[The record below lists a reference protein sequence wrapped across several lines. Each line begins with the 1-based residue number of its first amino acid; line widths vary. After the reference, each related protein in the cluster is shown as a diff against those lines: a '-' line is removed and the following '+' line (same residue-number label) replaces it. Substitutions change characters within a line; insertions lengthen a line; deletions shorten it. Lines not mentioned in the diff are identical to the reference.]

1 MVDTT
6 YIYQS
11 STAGLSSFIMP
22 SGFKSNVEVHMWGAG
37 GASGQGSSGG
47 GASYTTSI
55 ITINLGDQVSIGIGT
70 SGKAR
75 SAGVNGFPYQYA
87 GGAGGGNIP
96 FDNDS
101 TPGDGGG
108 GGAATA
114 ITINNVMKL
123 VAAGGGGGAGQ
134 GSVSAAAANG
144 IPGDGGSYTTNT
156 NGTDGLTGFDSGGS
170 GGGGGGFVGGLG
182 GGVVIGG
189 DDISGIAGCGG
200 RSLGSTIVGGNGII
214 PGGRGTEY
222 CPTAVYGG
230 SDMGGY
236 VVLVFTRTFG
246 LFNKINGAWSAVQN
260 SWVKVNNNW
269 QPIKNIYVKSN
280 GGWSPILS
288 TTIPGITTGQVVALP
303 PPPPVSVPGYAIAAS
318 SSAVGEGSS
327 VSFTITTTNIPDGTT
342 LYWTTSGTC
351 VSAARFS
358 DSVNSGSV
366 TTSNGIATIT
376 RPVFA
381 DHVTEG
387 QTSFSI
393 NILAGSTSG
402 TLLITS
408 PVITVYDTS
417 LTPTYSV
424 SATSGS
430 VNEGSSA
437 IFVVTTTSLDNN
449 TTLYWSTSGVG
460 ANRFSDGVT
469 SGAVIINNNTATIVR
484 PILADNRT
492 EGSASFTLS
501 VNGAYAGSVTINDT
515 STTPIPTY
523 SISPNH
529 TNINETTNPTVYF
542 SVNTTNVPDGTIMNW
557 NTTGSV
563 DGGRFTDGASSGT
576 VVVSGQSASFSRSM
590 VADNYSEGTTSFAI
604 ALNYNGS
611 VVATSAS
618 VSVADTSPS
627 PAIPVYSVSASPTT
641 VNEGDTISFS
651 FNATN
656 TPNGTG
662 FSWNLVGS
670 AASASRFTAG
680 ITGGPFTVTSGNWP
694 GALTVVNDYITE
706 GTTSFAA
713 QMIYNGTVVATS
725 PYITITDTSITPH
738 GSWAATSGGGAVTVP
753 DHVYSINVT
762 LYGGGG
768 GSGGP
773 RWSNGRN
780 GYYGDFNGTG
790 SGGHDGQVVSTTMA
804 VSPGQTI
811 NYSVGGGGG
820 PGDGYNSHDGAAG
833 GATIFNGTVA
843 GGGAGGGWGAGGWSD
858 SAQTY
863 GQGGSSSGSSY
874 STGHAGSSGAIVVTW

>member
-1 MVDTT
+1 
-6 YIYQS
+6 
-11 STAGLSSFIMP
+11 
-22 SGFKSNVEVHMWGAG
+22 MWGAG

-101 TPGDGGG
+101 TYGDGGG

-182 GGVVIGG
+182 GGVVVNG

-351 VSAARFS
+351 ASAARFS

-366 TTSNGIATIT
+366 TTSNGRATIT

-424 SATSGS
+424 YATSGS

-437 IFVVTTTSLDNN
+437 IFVVTTTSLDDN
-449 TTLYWSTSGVG
+449 TTLYWSTSGVD

-501 VNGAYAGSVTINDT
+501 VNGASSGSVTINDT
-515 STTPIPTY
+515 SQTP
-523 SISPNH
+523 
-529 TNINETTNPTVYF
+529 
-542 SVNTTNVPDGTIMNW
+542 
-557 NTTGSV
+557 
-563 DGGRFTDGASSGT
+563 
-576 VVVSGQSASFSRSM
+576 
-590 VADNYSEGTTSFAI
+590 
-604 ALNYNGS
+604 
-611 VVATSAS
+611 
-618 VSVADTSPS
+618 
-627 PAIPVYSVSASPTT
+627 IPVYSVSASPTT

-680 ITGGPFTVTSGNWP
+680 ITGGPFTVTSGNCP
-694 GALTVVNDYITE
+694 VALTVVNDYITE

-725 PYITITDTSITPH
+725 PYITINDTSITPH

-780 GYYGDFNGTG
+780 GYYGDFNGVG

-843 GGGAGGGWGAGGWSD
+843 GGGAGGSWGAGGWSD

>member
-1 MVDTT
+1 
-6 YIYQS
+6 
-11 STAGLSSFIMP
+11 
-22 SGFKSNVEVHMWGAG
+22 MWGAG
-37 GASGQGSSGG
+37 GASGRGSSGG

-101 TPGDGGG
+101 TYGDGGG

-182 GGVVIGG
+182 GGVVNG

-288 TTIPGITTGQVVALP
+288 TTIPGITTGQVVTLP

-351 VSAARFS
+351 ASAARFS

-366 TTSNGIATIT
+366 TTSNGRATIT

-424 SATSGS
+424 YATSGS

-501 VNGAYAGSVTINDT
+501 VNGASSGSVTINDT
-515 STTPIPTY
+515 SQTP
-523 SISPNH
+523 
-529 TNINETTNPTVYF
+529 
-542 SVNTTNVPDGTIMNW
+542 
-557 NTTGSV
+557 
-563 DGGRFTDGASSGT
+563 
-576 VVVSGQSASFSRSM
+576 
-590 VADNYSEGTTSFAI
+590 
-604 ALNYNGS
+604 
-611 VVATSAS
+611 
-618 VSVADTSPS
+618 
-627 PAIPVYSVSASPTT
+627 IPVYSVSASPTT

-680 ITGGPFTVTSGNWP
+680 ITGGPFTVTSGNCP
-694 GALTVVNDYITE
+694 SALTVVNDYITE

-725 PYITITDTSITPH
+725 PYITINDTSITPH

-780 GYYGDFNGTG
+780 GWYGDFNGVG

-843 GGGAGGGWGAGGWSD
+843 GGGAGGGWGGGGWSD
-858 SAQTY
+858 SAQKY

>member
-22 SGFKSNVEVHMWGAG
+22 SGFNSNVEVHMWGAG
-37 GASGQGSSGG
+37 GASGRGSSGG

-114 ITINNVMKL
+114 ITINNVIKL

-182 GGVVIGG
+182 GGVVNG

-200 RSLGSTIVGGNGII
+200 RSLGSTIVGGHGII

-351 VSAARFS
+351 ASAARFS

-366 TTSNGIATIT
+366 TTSNGRATIT

-393 NILAGSTSG
+393 NILAESTSG

-424 SATSGS
+424 YATSGS

-501 VNGAYAGSVTINDT
+501 VNGASSGSVTINDT
-515 STTPIPTY
+515 SQTPIPTY
-523 SISPNH
+523 SISPNQ

-563 DGGRFTDGASSGT
+563 SGGRFTDAASSGT

-590 VADNYSEGTTSFAI
+590 VADNYSEGTTSFAVQ
-604 ALNYNGS
+604 LK
-611 VVATSAS
+611 
-618 VSVADTSPS
+618 
-627 PAIPVYSVSASPTT
+627 TT
-641 VNEGDTISFS
+641 G
-651 FNATN
+651 
-656 TPNGTG
+656 
-662 FSWNLVGS
+662 
-670 AASASRFTAG
+670 
-680 ITGGPFTVTSGNWP
+680 
-694 GALTVVNDYITE
+694 
-706 GTTSFAA
+706 
-713 QMIYNGTVVATS
+713 GTVVATS

-780 GYYGDFNGTG
+780 GWYGDFNGAG

-811 NYSVGGGGG
+811 NYSVGGGGD

>member
-833 GATIFNGTVA
+833 GATIFNGKVA

>member
-101 TPGDGGG
+101 TVGDGGG

-182 GGVVIGG
+182 GEGVNG

-351 VSAARFS
+351 ASAARFS

-366 TTSNGIATIT
+366 TTSNGGATIT

-424 SATSGS
+424 YATSGS

-484 PILADNRT
+484 PILADNLT

-501 VNGAYAGSVTINDT
+501 VNGALAGSVTINDT
-515 STTPIPTY
+515 SQTP
-523 SISPNH
+523 
-529 TNINETTNPTVYF
+529 
-542 SVNTTNVPDGTIMNW
+542 
-557 NTTGSV
+557 
-563 DGGRFTDGASSGT
+563 
-576 VVVSGQSASFSRSM
+576 
-590 VADNYSEGTTSFAI
+590 
-604 ALNYNGS
+604 
-611 VVATSAS
+611 
-618 VSVADTSPS
+618 
-627 PAIPVYSVSASPTT
+627 IPVYSVSASPTT

-680 ITGGPFTVTSGNWP
+680 ITGGPFTVTSGNWL

-738 GSWAATSGGGAVTVP
+738 GSWAATSGGGVLTVP
-753 DHVYSINVT
+753 DHVHSINVT

-773 RWSNGRN
+773 RWSNGRY
-780 GYYGDFNGTG
+780 GWYGDFNGAG

-833 GATIFNGTVA
+833 GATIFNGKVA

-858 SAQTY
+858 SAQKY

>member
-11 STAGLSSFIMP
+11 GAAGLSSFIMP

-47 GASYTTSI
+47 GASYVTST
-55 ITINLGDQVSIGIGT
+55 ITIHLGDMVSIGIGT

-75 SAGVNGFPYQYA
+75 SGGVNGFPYQYS
-87 GGAGGGNIP
+87 GGAGGANIP

-101 TPGDGGG
+101 TTGDGGG

-114 ITINNVMKL
+114 IAINNVIKS
-123 VAAGGGGGAGQ
+123 VAAGGGGGAGR
-134 GSVSAAAANG
+134 GSVSAVAADG

-156 NGTDGLTGFDSGGS
+156 NGTDGIQGFDNGGS

-182 GGVVIGG
+182 GGVVNG

-200 RSLGSTIVGGNGII
+200 RSLGGTIVGGKGIV
-214 PGGRGTEY
+214 PGGRGTAY
-222 CPTAVYGG
+222 CPTAAYGG

-236 VVLVFTRTFG
+236 IVLIFTRTFG
-246 LFNKINGAWSAVQN
+246 LFSKINGTWSSIQN

-269 QPIKNIYVKSN
+269 QPIKNIYVKTD
-280 GGWSPILS
+280 GGWGPILS
-288 TTIPGITTGQVVALP
+288 TSIPGITTGQVVTLP
-303 PPPPVSVPGYAIAAS
+303 PPPPVSVPGYTIAAS

-351 VSAARFS
+351 ASASRFS

-366 TTSNGIATIT
+366 TTSNGRATIT
-376 RPVFA
+376 RPVLA

-393 NILAGSTSG
+393 NILAGPTSG

-417 LTPTYSV
+417 LSPTYSV
-424 SATSGS
+424 YATSGS
-430 VNEGSSA
+430 VNEGDSV
-437 IFVVTTTSLDNN
+437 IFVVNTTSLDNN

-469 SGAVIINNNTATIVR
+469 SGAVVINNNTATIVR
-484 PILADNRT
+484 PILADNLT
-492 EGSASFTLS
+492 NGSASFTLS
-501 VNGAYAGSVTINDT
+501 VNGASSGSVTINDT
-515 STTPIPTY
+515 STTPIPT
-523 SISPNH
+523 
-529 TNINETTNPTVYF
+529 
-542 SVNTTNVPDGTIMNW
+542 
-557 NTTGSV
+557 
-563 DGGRFTDGASSGT
+563 
-576 VVVSGQSASFSRSM
+576 
-590 VADNYSEGTTSFAI
+590 
-604 ALNYNGS
+604 
-611 VVATSAS
+611 
-618 VSVADTSPS
+618 
-627 PAIPVYSVSASPTT
+627 YSVSASPTT

-656 TPNGTG
+656 VPDGTG
-662 FSWNLVGS
+662 FNWNLVGS
-670 AASASRFTAG
+670 AASASRFTHGATAG
-680 ITGGPFTVTSGNWP
+680 AFTVTSGNCP
-694 GALTVVNDYITE
+694 GVLTVVKDYITE

-725 PYITITDTSITPH
+725 PYITINDTSITPH
-738 GSWAATSGGGAVTVP
+738 GSWAATGGGGTVTIP
-753 DHVYSINVT
+753 DNVHSINVT

-780 GYYGDFNGTG
+780 GWYGDFNGVG

-804 VSPGQTI
+804 VSPGQSI
-811 NYSVGGGGG
+811 NYSVGVGGG

-858 SAQTY
+858 SAQAY
-863 GQGGSSSGSSY
+863 GQGGSSSGGSY
-874 STGHAGSSGAIVVTW
+874 STGHAGSSGAVVVTW

>member
-11 STAGLSSFIMP
+11 GAAGLSSFIMP

-47 GASYTTSI
+47 GASYVTST
-55 ITINLGDQVSIGIGT
+55 ITIHLGDMVSIGIGT

-75 SAGVNGFPYQYA
+75 SGGVNGFPYQYS
-87 GGAGGGNIP
+87 GGAGGANIP

-101 TPGDGGG
+101 TTGDGGG

-114 ITINNVMKL
+114 IAINNVIKS
-123 VAAGGGGGAGQ
+123 VAAGGGGGAGR
-134 GSVSAAAANG
+134 GSVSAVAADG

-156 NGTDGLTGFDSGGS
+156 NGTDGIQGFDNGGS

-182 GGVVIGG
+182 GGVVNG

-200 RSLGSTIVGGNGII
+200 RSLGGTIVGGKGIV
-214 PGGRGTEY
+214 PGGRGTAY
-222 CPTAVYGG
+222 CPTAAYGG

-236 VVLVFTRTFG
+236 IVLIFTRTFG
-246 LFNKINGAWSAVQN
+246 LFSKINGTWSSIQN

-269 QPIKNIYVKSN
+269 QPIKNIYVKTD
-280 GGWSPILS
+280 GGWGPILS
-288 TTIPGITTGQVVALP
+288 TSIPGITTGQVVTLP
-303 PPPPVSVPGYAIAAS
+303 PPPPVSVPGYTIAAS

-351 VSAARFS
+351 ASASRFS

-366 TTSNGIATIT
+366 TTSNGRATIT
-376 RPVFA
+376 RPVLA

-393 NILAGSTSG
+393 NILAGPTSG

-417 LTPTYSV
+417 LSPTYSV
-424 SATSGS
+424 YATSGS
-430 VNEGSSA
+430 VNEGDSV
-437 IFVVTTTSLDNN
+437 IFVVNTTSLDNN

-469 SGAVIINNNTATIVR
+469 SGAVVINNNTATIVR
-484 PILADNRT
+484 PILADNLT
-492 EGSASFTLS
+492 NGSASFTLS
-501 VNGAYAGSVTINDT
+501 VNGASSGSVTINDT
-515 STTPIPTY
+515 STTPIPT
-523 SISPNH
+523 
-529 TNINETTNPTVYF
+529 
-542 SVNTTNVPDGTIMNW
+542 
-557 NTTGSV
+557 
-563 DGGRFTDGASSGT
+563 
-576 VVVSGQSASFSRSM
+576 
-590 VADNYSEGTTSFAI
+590 
-604 ALNYNGS
+604 
-611 VVATSAS
+611 
-618 VSVADTSPS
+618 
-627 PAIPVYSVSASPTT
+627 YSVSASPTT

-656 TPNGTG
+656 VPDGTG
-662 FSWNLVGS
+662 FNWNLVGS
-670 AASASRFTAG
+670 AASASRFTHGATAG
-680 ITGGPFTVTSGNWP
+680 AFTVTSGNCP
-694 GALTVVNDYITE
+694 GVLTVVNDYITE

-725 PYITITDTSITPH
+725 PYITINDTSITPH
-738 GSWAATSGGGAVTVP
+738 GSWAATGGGGTVTIP
-753 DHVYSINVT
+753 DNVHSINVT

-780 GYYGDFNGTG
+780 GWYGDFNGVG

-804 VSPGQTI
+804 VSPGQSI
-811 NYSVGGGGG
+811 NYSVGVGGG

-858 SAQTY
+858 SAQAY
-863 GQGGSSSGSSY
+863 GQGGSSSGGSY
-874 STGHAGSSGAIVVTW
+874 STGHAGSSGAVVVTW

>member
-101 TPGDGGG
+101 TVGDGGG

-351 VSAARFS
+351 ASAARFS

-366 TTSNGIATIT
+366 TTSNGGATIT

-501 VNGAYAGSVTINDT
+501 VNGASSGSVTINDT
-515 STTPIPTY
+515 SQTP
-523 SISPNH
+523 
-529 TNINETTNPTVYF
+529 
-542 SVNTTNVPDGTIMNW
+542 
-557 NTTGSV
+557 
-563 DGGRFTDGASSGT
+563 
-576 VVVSGQSASFSRSM
+576 
-590 VADNYSEGTTSFAI
+590 
-604 ALNYNGS
+604 
-611 VVATSAS
+611 
-618 VSVADTSPS
+618 
-627 PAIPVYSVSASPTT
+627 IPVYSVSASPTT

-680 ITGGPFTVTSGNWP
+680 ITGGPFTVTSENFQ

-738 GSWAATSGGGAVTVP
+738 GSWAATSGGGALTVP
-753 DHVYSINVT
+753 DHVHSINVT

-780 GYYGDFNGTG
+780 GWYGDFNGAG

>member
-1 MVDTT
+1 
-6 YIYQS
+6 
-11 STAGLSSFIMP
+11 
-22 SGFKSNVEVHMWGAG
+22 MWGAG
-37 GASGQGSSGG
+37 GASGRGSSGG

-87 GGAGGGNIP
+87 GGAGGSNIP

-101 TPGDGGG
+101 TYGDGGG

-114 ITINNVMKL
+114 ITINNVIKL

-182 GGVVIGG
+182 GGVVNG

-200 RSLGSTIVGGNGII
+200 RSLGSTIVGGHGII

-351 VSAARFS
+351 ASAARFS

-366 TTSNGIATIT
+366 TTSNGRATIT

-393 NILAGSTSG
+393 NILAESTSG

-424 SATSGS
+424 YATSGS

-501 VNGAYAGSVTINDT
+501 VNGASSGSVTINDT
-515 STTPIPTY
+515 SQTPIPTY
-523 SISPNH
+523 SISPNQ

-563 DGGRFTDGASSGT
+563 SGGRFTDAASSGT

-590 VADNYSEGTTSFAI
+590 VADNYSEGTTSFAVQ
-604 ALNYNGS
+604 LK
-611 VVATSAS
+611 
-618 VSVADTSPS
+618 
-627 PAIPVYSVSASPTT
+627 TT
-641 VNEGDTISFS
+641 G
-651 FNATN
+651 
-656 TPNGTG
+656 
-662 FSWNLVGS
+662 
-670 AASASRFTAG
+670 
-680 ITGGPFTVTSGNWP
+680 
-694 GALTVVNDYITE
+694 
-706 GTTSFAA
+706 
-713 QMIYNGTVVATS
+713 GTVVATS

-780 GYYGDFNGTG
+780 GWYGDFNGAG

-811 NYSVGGGGG
+811 NYSVGGGGD

>member
-37 GASGQGSSGG
+37 GASGRGSSGG

-101 TPGDGGG
+101 TYVGDGGG

-114 ITINNVMKL
+114 ITINNVIKL

-182 GGVVIGG
+182 GGVVNG

-288 TTIPGITTGQVVALP
+288 TTIPGITTGQVVTLP

-351 VSAARFS
+351 ASAARFS

-366 TTSNGIATIT
+366 TTSNGRATIT

-424 SATSGS
+424 YATSGS

-449 TTLYWSTSGVG
+449 TTLYWSTSGVD

-484 PILADNRT
+484 LILADNRT

-501 VNGAYAGSVTINDT
+501 VNGASSGSVTINDT
-515 STTPIPTY
+515 SQTP
-523 SISPNH
+523 
-529 TNINETTNPTVYF
+529 
-542 SVNTTNVPDGTIMNW
+542 
-557 NTTGSV
+557 
-563 DGGRFTDGASSGT
+563 
-576 VVVSGQSASFSRSM
+576 
-590 VADNYSEGTTSFAI
+590 
-604 ALNYNGS
+604 
-611 VVATSAS
+611 
-618 VSVADTSPS
+618 
-627 PAIPVYSVSASPTT
+627 IPVYSVSASPTT

-680 ITGGPFTVTSGNWP
+680 ITGGPFTVTSGNCP
-694 GALTVVNDYITE
+694 SALTVVNDYITE

-725 PYITITDTSITPH
+725 PYITINDTSITPH

-780 GYYGDFNGTG
+780 GWYGDFNGVG

-843 GGGAGGGWGAGGWSD
+843 GGGAGGVWGAGGWSD

-863 GQGGSSSGSSY
+863 GHGGSSSGSSY
-874 STGHAGSSGAIVVTW
+874 STGHAGSSGAVVVTW